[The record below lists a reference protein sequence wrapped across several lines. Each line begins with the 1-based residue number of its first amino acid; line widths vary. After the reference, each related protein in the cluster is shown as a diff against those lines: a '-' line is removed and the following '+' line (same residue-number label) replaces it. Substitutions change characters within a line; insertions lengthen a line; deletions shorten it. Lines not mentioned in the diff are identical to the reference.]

1 VKRGQP
7 LCVGSLDLKKLFKL
21 MGEEVTRD
29 YIIKEI
35 QRVYVSQGVAI
46 NDKHIEIIVK
56 QMFSRV
62 KIKNSGDSFFSEDE
76 IVSKAR
82 VIEENERLEK
92 EGKRPIEVE
101 VIILGIS
108 KVALNT
114 DSFLSAA
121 SFQETSRIL
130 IESALRGEEDMLR
143 GLKENVIL
151 GKLVPIGTG
160 HVKNKK

>member
-1 VKRGQP
+1 
-7 LCVGSLDLKKLFKL
+7 LCAGSLDLKKLFKL
-21 MGEEVTRD
+21 MGEEATRN

-35 QRVYVSQGVAI
+35 QKVYVSQGVSI
-46 NDKHIEIIVK
+46 HDKHVEIIVK
-56 QMFSRV
+56 QMFSRI
-62 KIKNSGDSFFSEDE
+62 KIKDSGDSFFSEEE
-76 IVSKAR
+76 IISKAR
-82 VIEENERLEK
+82 LLEENEKLEK
-92 EGKRPIEVE
+92 EGKKPIIGE

-130 IESALRGEEDMLR
+130 IESSLRGEEDKLR

-160 HVKNKK
+160 YEKNKKIK